1 MLVLLASDLGGG
13 GFLQEKLTFFMEVLS
28 RRHRVGDDLATEHT
42 STHLA
47 HESQKLQEDPG
58 MAGQWQAGPL
68 SRSSESA
75 NK

>member
-1 MLVLLASDLGGG
+1 
-13 GFLQEKLTFFMEVLS
+13 MEVLS
-28 RRHRVGDDLATEHT
+28 RHHGVGDDLETKHT
-42 STHLA
+42 NTPLA

-58 MAGQWQAGPL
+58 MAGQWQAGQL